1 MVAALVREPQRH
13 AEASRRRCFSSGRSR
28 GAGIGCNCRTARPDF
43 GRDRCRAA
51 PRAMMTE
58 PLPPGR
64 WLPIVAISILVVA
77 ALIGNAIGIPREP
90 AIGPVAVAASWTL
103 GCGAVVLL

>member
-1 MVAALVREPQRH
+1 VW
-13 AEASRRRCFSSGRSR
+13 
-28 GAGIGCNCRTARPDF
+28 RTASVIIAIVMIAYGATYGVR
-43 GRDRCRAA
+43 R
-51 PRAMMTE
+51 RAMMSE

-64 WLPIVAISILVVA
+64 WLPIVAMSILVVA

-103 GCGAVVLL
+103 GCGAVVFVLALNAFWDRNDESKASAK

>member
-1 MVAALVREPQRH
+1 
-13 AEASRRRCFSSGRSR
+13 
-28 GAGIGCNCRTARPDF
+28 
-43 GRDRCRAA
+43 
-51 PRAMMTE
+51 MMTE